1 MAAAATGAHGAMRA
15 LPPVAASATGVLAAL
30 RAARAASHAASGLA
44 WTQGFSEEARL
55 ARSAEAVLEAGIAKF
70 VASGAAPARGRR
82 GRRGR
87 GACEADEVQAP
98 QAKEFVSESDAVDL
112 SDHGGELCR
121 SNLEK
126 PNVRALSTQW
136 SRGKFEVKNT
146 FLNLKCD
153 EQECSGSVSAP
164 ERLAEASAG
173 LRDSGA
179 EHVGADSFYMGE
191 DAHEVS
197 VQTGEEQT
205 PMLWPLES
213 PLALWAE
220 AAIAAEQVGSLAL
233 LLGER
238 WLAASD
244 TNRSASPSAAE
255 LAVAARPPRRLKEQI
270 CDVSTAPSDASSVAS
285 LSTAPAES
293 ACVGVSSCSVA
304 PSRVPSVGLHH
315 NRRFGDHGQRPGRKE
330 LEKRVIDA
338 LAQIGVSCSVAEL
351 ATSSDAQIAQMISS
365 LEQPTDPGRT
375 RAGQGAQD
383 ARPTATIDES
393 VWRRANAC
401 ASDCDECGMEVPDG
415 TSMWKR
421 SFRERCDF
429 CHDLYGRK

>member
-1 MAAAATGAHGAMRA
+1 M
-15 LPPVAASATGVLAAL
+15 
-30 RAARAASHAASGLA
+30 
-44 WTQGFSEEARL
+44 
-55 ARSAEAVLEAGIAKF
+55 
-70 VASGAAPARGRR
+70 
-82 GRRGR
+82 
-87 GACEADEVQAP
+87 
-98 QAKEFVSESDAVDL
+98 
-112 SDHGGELCR
+112 
-121 SNLEK
+121 
-126 PNVRALSTQW
+126 
-136 SRGKFEVKNT
+136 
-146 FLNLKCD
+146 
-153 EQECSGSVSAP
+153 
-164 ERLAEASAG
+164 
-173 LRDSGA
+173 RDSGA

-255 LAVAARPPRRLKEQI
+255 LAVAAMPPRRLKEQIGDVSAAPSDASSVASLSAAPAENACFGVSSCCVAPAELAVAARPPRRLKEQVS
-270 CDVSTAPSDASSVAS
+270 DVSTAPSDASSVAS

-365 LEQPTDPGRT
+365 LEQRTDPGRT

-421 SFRERCDF
+421 SNPFRERCDF